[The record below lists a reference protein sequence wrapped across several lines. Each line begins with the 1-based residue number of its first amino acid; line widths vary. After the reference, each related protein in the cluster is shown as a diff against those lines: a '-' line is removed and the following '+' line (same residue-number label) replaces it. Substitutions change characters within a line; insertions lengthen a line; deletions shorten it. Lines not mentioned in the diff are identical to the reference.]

1 MYTHTCTHTHT
12 HMYMKCYVI
21 IHIICEPRITRKNFT
36 WTITRPIYSLKII
49 LYVYT
54 KVRRISRT
62 YICKRN
68 PNFQELRGDL
78 ILLDKVE
85 KNPSVLFAWYSN
97 VNVSTNHSK
106 KKLGRQSPKKIN
118 TCNVLPQKTIYLNLE
133 KEKVSMLEIDRERL
147 ELEKQ
152 IVAIA
157 DNYWAKYVEQL
168 NN

>member
-1 MYTHTCTHTHT
+1 MHDIQTLTFRQ
-12 HMYMKCYVI
+12 I
-21 IHIICEPRITRKNFT
+21 I
-36 WTITRPIYSLKII
+36 
-49 LYVYT
+49 
-54 KVRRISRT
+54 
-62 YICKRN
+62 
-68 PNFQELRGDL
+68 
-78 ILLDKVE
+78 
-85 KNPSVLFAWYSN
+85 
-97 VNVSTNHSK
+97 K
-106 KKLGRQSPKKIN
+106 KKSLGGNHRKKIN

>member
-1 MYTHTCTHTHT
+1 MHDIQTLTFRQ
-12 HMYMKCYVI
+12 I
-21 IHIICEPRITRKNFT
+21 IQKKAWEAIT
-36 WTITRPIYSLKII
+36 
-49 LYVYT
+49 
-54 KVRRISRT
+54 
-62 YICKRN
+62 
-68 PNFQELRGDL
+68 E
-78 ILLDKVE
+78 
-85 KNPSVLFAWYSN
+85 
-97 VNVSTNHSK
+97 
-106 KKLGRQSPKKIN
+106 KIN